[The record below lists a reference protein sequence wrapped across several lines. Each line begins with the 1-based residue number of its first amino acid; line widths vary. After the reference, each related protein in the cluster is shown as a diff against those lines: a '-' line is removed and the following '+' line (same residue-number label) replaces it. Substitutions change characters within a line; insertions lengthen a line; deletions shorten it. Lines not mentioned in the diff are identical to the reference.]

1 MNRVVKDGCQPK
13 FEPNII
19 PFPMSGVWSTP
30 PRVRKE
36 YNRTTEREM
45 RRACMWEGMAS
56 WPLVER
62 LQPLRGSGCRAEV
75 WVKCLPARDWGV
87 FALYEMSIS
96 PASVSWRE
104 EGDRGAWPGC
114 QIPDLAVIG
123 EHTWLGSPGQAMG
136 CRRHAREREAGG
148 KLTKKQDIFPPRLY
162 WSRHGKV
169 MAPMVKVAVWW
180 YQWHWTEPWW

>member
-1 MNRVVKDGCQPK
+1 MDNLLRDFVSIEGQQCSSSERCQPSEKKQRCMNRVVKDGCQPK
-13 FEPNII
+13 FEPNI
-19 PFPMSGVWSTP
+19 PFPVSGVWSTP
-30 PRVRKE
+30 PCVKKE

-45 RRACMWEGMAS
+45 RRACKWEGMAS
-56 WPLVER
+56 WPLAER

-114 QIPDLAVIG
+114 QIP
-123 EHTWLGSPGQAMG
+123 TWL
-136 CRRHAREREAGG
+136 
-148 KLTKKQDIFPPRLY
+148 
-162 WSRHGKV
+162 
-169 MAPMVKVAVWW
+169 
-180 YQWHWTEPWW
+180 